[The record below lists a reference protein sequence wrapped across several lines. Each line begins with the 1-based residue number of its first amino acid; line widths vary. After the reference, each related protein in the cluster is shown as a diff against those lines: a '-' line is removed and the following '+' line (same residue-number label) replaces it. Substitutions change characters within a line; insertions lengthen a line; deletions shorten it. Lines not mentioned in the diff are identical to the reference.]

1 LGFKL
6 AHSLC
11 HAIEVKHL
19 FNGGQ
24 SGIEII
30 DVCSHVWLH
39 SA

>member
-1 LGFKL
+1 MSEDRKNI
-6 AHSLC
+6 
-11 HAIEVKHL
+11 IEVKHL